1 MISFFNSLAFLWIS
15 KMTPEKK
22 INKYVGFRTKESMK
36 NQRNWD
42 LAQREMIRFSKKL
55 VFPSV
60 VMGCAFLLAEIYFL
74 FIYQSENL
82 FSLLMIM
89 EGIIS
94 VFMFAKM
101 YLHVKRSLL

>member
-42 LAQREMIRFSKKL
+42 LAQREMIRF
-55 VFPSV
+55 
-60 VMGCAFLLAEIYFL
+60 
-74 FIYQSENL
+74 
-82 FSLLMIM
+82 
-89 EGIIS
+89 
-94 VFMFAKM
+94 
-101 YLHVKRSLL
+101 